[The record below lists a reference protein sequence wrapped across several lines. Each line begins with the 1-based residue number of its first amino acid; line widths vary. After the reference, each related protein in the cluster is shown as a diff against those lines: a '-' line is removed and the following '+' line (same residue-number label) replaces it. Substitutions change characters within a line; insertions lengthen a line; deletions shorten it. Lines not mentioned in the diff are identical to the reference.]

1 MRIMKRKIA
10 LITVTALL
18 GLLVGGCD
26 FFDLELTAD
35 PDAVVLEDANPDY
48 AFNAM
53 QVDFKNFLNDD
64 DPANWN
70 GVNKFGMEVVR
81 MFNVWGGTYE
91 NAYNPQAFDDLWAY
105 AYEGLLMDA
114 QTFLPIYEEKEWWIH
129 AGITKILQAY
139 TLATLVDF
147 FGDVP
152 WSESFDATNFNPV
165 ADDDAQLYDV
175 AISKLDEAI
184 EDLGKEAL
192 ATPSTDLFYDGDP
205 DAWITLA
212 KTLKLKLYLNLRLTD
227 PSGATSMIN
236 SLISEGD
243 LINESSQDFY
253 FPYSRNTDNPDSRH
267 PYFTYNYLNGG
278 NDYMANYYMWTLYEE
293 KAVVDPRIRYYFF
306 RQTLVSSEDF
316 QELPCYGV
324 DRPAHYPDDMPYC
337 TLNDGYWGRDHLDDD
352 GIPPDTRKRTLWGVY
367 PAGGEFDSDIGLPGT
382 ATSGLQ
388 GAGAEVIMLDSYV
401 KFMLAEAAL
410 TLGTT
415 GDPKQLLLDAVQASI
430 DHVLAFGAEVAV
442 EGYIPTQE
450 EIDGYLAE
458 VGSLYDEAAT
468 DDERLDVIAKEYY
481 IALFG
486 NGVESYNLVRRT
498 GKPSNLQPALD
509 ASPGE
514 FTRTFNYP
522 AICVNLNS
530 SIPQKTTNAVQV
542 FWDTNPPGIIK

>member
-1 MRIMKRKIA
+1 MKRIIT
-10 LITVTALL
+10 LISVTALL
-18 GLLVGGCD
+18 GLVVGSCD
-26 FFDLELTAD
+26 FFNLELTKD

-48 AFNAM
+48 ALNAM
-53 QVDFKNFLNDD
+53 QLDFKNFLNDD
-64 DPANWN
+64 DPDNWN

-91 NAYNPQAFDDLWAY
+91 NAYNPQAFDNLWSH

-114 QTFLPIYEEKEWWIH
+114 QTFLPIYEENEWWIH
-129 AGITKILQAY
+129 AGITRILQAY
-139 TLATLVDF
+139 TLTTLVDF

-152 WSESFDATNFNPV
+152 WSESFDATNFNPA
-165 ADDDAQLYDV
+165 ADDDQSLYDV
-175 AISKLDEAI
+175 ALAKLDEAI
-184 EDLGKEAL
+184 GDLAKESL
-192 ATPSTDLFYDGDP
+192 ATPSNDLFYDGDP
-205 DAWITLA
+205 EAWITLA
-212 KTLKLKLYLNLRLTD
+212 KTLKLKIYLNLRLLD
-227 PSGATSMIN
+227 PSKATSEIN
-236 SLISEGD
+236 SLIADGD
-243 LINESSQDFY
+243 LISDPSQDFY

-293 KAVVDPRIRYYFF
+293 KAVVDPRIRYYFY
-306 RQTLVSSEDF
+306 RQVLVSSEDF

-324 DRPAHYPDDMPYC
+324 DRPAHYPVDMPYC

-367 PAGGEFDSDIGLPGT
+367 PAGGEFDSDIGLP
-382 ATSGLQ
+382 AEASSGLQ

-410 TLGTT
+410 TLGTS
-415 GDPKQLLLDAVQASI
+415 GDARQLLLDAVQASI
-430 DHVLAFGAEVAV
+430 DHVMAFGAEVAV
-442 EGYIPTQE
+442 EEYIPTQE
-450 EIDGYLAE
+450 DIDAYLAE
-458 VGSLYDEAAT
+458 VATLYDEAGT
-468 DDERLDVIAKEYY
+468 EDEQLEVIVKEYY

-509 ASPGE
+509 PSPGE

-542 FWDTNPPGIIK
+542 FWDTNAPGIIK